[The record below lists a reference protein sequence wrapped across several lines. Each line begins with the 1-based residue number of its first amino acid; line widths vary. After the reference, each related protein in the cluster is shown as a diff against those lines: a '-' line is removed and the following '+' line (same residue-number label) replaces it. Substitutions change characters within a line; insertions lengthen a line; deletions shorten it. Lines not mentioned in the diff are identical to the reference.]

1 MKLKALLQQKK
12 EDILKRWISLT
23 FETYPPDVFNFLRL
37 EKDRFVNPV
46 GHTIST
52 SSETIL
58 DKLIHGENSNKITSA
73 LDSIIRI
80 RAVQDFTPSQ
90 AIVFI
95 FLLKKAVREELKIWG
110 QGFKTDDDREILEE
124 LVLFETRVDN
134 LATLAFDVYVKCRD
148 DIHRIKVGGTKN

>member
-1 MKLKALLQQKK
+1 VKLKALLHQKK
-12 EDILKRWISLT
+12 DDILKRWISLT

-46 GHTIST
+46 GHTISI

-58 DKLIHGENSNKITSA
+58 DELIHGENSNKTASA

-80 RAVQDFTPSQ
+80 RTVQDFTPSQ
-90 AIVFI
+90 AIEFI
-95 FLLKKAVREELKIWG
+95 FLLKKAVREELKVWG
-110 QGFKTDDDREILEE
+110 QGFKAEDEQEILEE
-124 LVLFETRVDN
+124 LVLFEKKIDD
-134 LATLAFDVYVKCRD
+134 LAALTVEIYAKCRD

>member
-1 MKLKALLQQKK
+1 VKLKALLQQKK

-23 FETYPPDVFNFLRL
+23 LETYPPDISKFLKL
-37 EKDRFVNPV
+37 EKDRFANPV
-46 GHTIST
+46 GHSIST

-58 DKLIHGENSNKITSA
+58 DELIHGENSNKIASA

-95 FLLKKAVREELKIWG
+95 FLLKKAVREELKVWG